1 MSRLRSLRRKLNPK
15 KVWVAKTLAK
25 MQTVEPDPQK
35 LKERFQELFEQ
46 VLNPRQTVIETF
58 QGKDGQ

>member
-1 MSRLRSLRRKLNPK
+1 
-15 KVWVAKTLAK
+15 VAKTLAK